1 MQDEKLGA
9 SLGNAIVRL
18 FRLVNR
24 MHNRAID
31 RHGLSAEQGHILSV
45 LWTLGPIP
53 IGQLQR
59 QVALSSG
66 TLTGAIDRMAAQGLV
81 RRQTSPDDHRAVV
94 IEPRVPAKKR
104 AQIEATVDATE
115 HEVWGALTAAERA
128 ELLRLMTK
136 AIAALEPVAVAK

>member
-1 MQDEKLGA
+1 MQDDRLRA
-9 SLGNAIVRL
+9 SLGNAMVRL

-24 MHNRAID
+24 VHNRAID
-31 RHGLSAEQGHILSV
+31 RHGLSAEQAHILSV

-59 QVALSSG
+59 QIALSSG
-66 TLTGAIDRMAAQGLV
+66 TLTGAIDRMAAQGMV
-81 RRQTSPDDHRAVV
+81 RRAASPDDHRAVV

-104 AQIEATVDATE
+104 AQIEAAVEATE
-115 HEVWGALTAAERA
+115 REIWGVLSAAERA

-136 AIAALEPVAVAK
+136 AITALEPVAAAK